1 MDAFTLPDRCG
12 LIKLM
17 LAIGVIQILAYLFCA
32 NLASPGAH
40 LAVPQPDTLLYC
52 QSARQIVEGMPFV
65 FTPGDKPSTGC
76 TSHLYPFV
84 LAVPYALG
92 AKGPALVTAGFFLN
106 AAFYL
111 VFLFSWAVI
120 IFHIVEDKWAQ
131 AAACLL
137 VALGGQ
143 AAYSA
148 MAQSDVGFFMA
159 VSAAIFAALTAG
171 RFWLFAALLW
181 LSPWCR
187 PEGMMLILSY
197 GGLLAWRGR
206 YGAEKPVRREWL
218 ALAVG
223 VVSVSGVFALNYALT
238 GYFQFTS
245 VLFKTYFKQYPLH
258 FAFALVFK
266 DLITIGKELFLGI
279 PANFPR
285 DSFYL
290 PVLGAVFAW
299 LAVFVRDWRRSG
311 SWQTVW
317 WLGASLLSVIS
328 VAISGWQNT
337 NSDRYLAWLLPLWL
351 VLMAEGSVACA
362 RWLKRPAVAWLPF
375 AALAAFQVVGAIAA
389 VSTYLP
395 NSYNAQRDYDFALD
409 AAAKLPAGASVGASS
424 GRLAY
429 AWPGLR
435 LCHLRGLY
443 SPAFLTCDLQTNLEM
458 LKHEPQQRFDYWLF
472 YGETDD
478 GRTWGGVNIT
488 PLVGEKLVVGADNN
502 YLAQARWEALDQ
514 ARLPVSGLIN
524 QQLADHSLTLVDR
537 LDIGYLRDE
546 KAHDYYIGNRFH
558 GLIYNPFGLVDT
570 NGTNS
575 LIDIGRAIV
584 GWDEMTVRLHPGCD
598 AVMVMR
604 TAAAASVRVTG
615 GRASSQTSTFASPL
629 RMRLL
634 MGAWDSGVLEMPME
648 EGTNTFTEVSAIIPG
663 AAILSAEN
671 RLEIYGDR
679 AVFAYWFYQ

>member
-245 VLFKTYFKQYPLH
+245 VLFKTYFKQQPFH
-258 FAFALVFK
+258 FALFQTLQDATR
-266 DLITIGKELFLGI
+266 IAKELFLGM
-279 PANFPR
+279 PYAMPR
-285 DSFYL
+285 DLFFL
-290 PVLGAVFAW
+290 PLIGTVFACV
-299 LAVFVRDWRRSG
+299 AIFGRDWRGAGARRTLWFLAAAVMS
-311 SWQTVW
+311 
-317 WLGASLLSVIS
+317 LGS
-328 VAISGWQNT
+328 VAMSGWQNT
-337 NSDRYLAWLLPLWL
+337 NADRYLAWLLPLW
-351 VLMAEGSVACA
+351 VVFIAEGAVLAGRLLQA
-362 RWLKRPAVAWLPF
+362 RRVPWLPF
-375 AALAAFQVVGAIAA
+375 ALATAFQVVGAVGFVAIYMSA
-389 VSTYLP
+389 SL
-395 NSYNAQRDYDFALD
+395 SSQRDYDYALD
-409 AAAKLPAGASVGASS
+409 AATKLPRGASIGGGGSQ
-424 GRLAY
+424 LAY
-429 AWPGLR
+429 AWPGHRFVNLS
-435 LCHLRGLY
+435 GLY
-443 SPAFLTCDLQTNLEM
+443 SVDFLSRDMVSALEVI
-458 LKHEPQQRFDYWLF
+458 KHEPPNRFDFWTF
-472 YGETDD
+472 YAMTDD
-478 GRTWGGVNIT
+478 PPTFGGVKVDS
-488 PLVGEKLVVGADNN
+488 LCGEKVAFGVDNN
-502 YLAQARWEALDQ
+502 FMQEARWGALDAALLPTDTNIVSFI
-514 ARLPVSGLIN
+514 AR
-524 QQLADHSLTLVDR
+524 ASLTLADR
-537 LDIGYLRDE
+537 LDVGYPKDELRLGY
-546 KAHDYYIGNRFH
+546 KTGNRLH
-558 GLIYNPFGLVDT
+558 GLDYRPFGMVGT
-570 NGTNS
+570 VGTNK
-575 LIDIGRAIV
+575 LVEVGRAVV
-584 GWDEMTVRLHPGCD
+584 GWDEMTPQLTPGRD
-598 AVMVMR
+598 ILVVMR
-604 TAAAASVRVTG
+604 TADRASVRVDG
-615 GRASSQTSTFASPL
+615 ARNALQALSFNSPL
-629 RMRLL
+629 RLRARL
-634 MGAWDSGVLEMPME
+634 GAWDSGVFELSMD
-648 EGTNTFTEVSAIIPG
+648 GASNRFAEVSFTIPG
-663 AAILSAEN
+663 GTVGTAPP
-671 RLEIYGDR
+671 RLELYGDR